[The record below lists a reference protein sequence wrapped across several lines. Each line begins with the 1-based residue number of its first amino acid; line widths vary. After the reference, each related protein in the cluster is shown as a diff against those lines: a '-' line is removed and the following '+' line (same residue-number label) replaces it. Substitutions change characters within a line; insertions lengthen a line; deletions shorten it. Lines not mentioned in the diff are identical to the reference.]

1 MDKTI
6 SLGEIIDRELDAVL
20 KYRLWYNAQD
30 DPCMAPVLN
39 KVDEKT
45 KEAETEI
52 ESARK
57 ELADYIR
64 NLMAE
69 Y

>member
-6 SLGEIIDRELDAVL
+6 SLGEIIDRERDAVL
-20 KYRLWYNAQD
+20 KYRLWHNAKN

-39 KVDEKT
+39 KVDKKT
-45 KEAETEI
+45 KEAEAEI

-64 NLMAE
+64 YLMSE